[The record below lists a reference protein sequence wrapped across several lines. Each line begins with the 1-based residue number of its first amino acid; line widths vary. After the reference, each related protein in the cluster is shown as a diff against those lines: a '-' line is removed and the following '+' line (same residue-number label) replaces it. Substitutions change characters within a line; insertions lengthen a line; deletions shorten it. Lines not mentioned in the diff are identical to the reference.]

1 MTKRVAAFF
10 LAFFW
15 GCFFIVSMVKGAEN
29 NLTLQEVRTLAIENS
44 QGVENTKIDLIKKQI
59 ELKQAKEAIADT
71 IKKENTIRFSLLFNI
86 KFPEKHGMPKEIELL
101 TSVPEIENDIVVLE
115 KKKQNEMLQSQTAA
129 EQAYYDVLLTQYKQ
143 RSIVSRLGELKEAEV
158 QLDRQVKLGTGK
170 KSDLEYIQDRISA
183 LEKERARN
191 IVLEDEKITKLAGI
205 IGKDHLLGY
214 EITEEIQE
222 VSFQRSQ
229 LEEMTNYALEHDF
242 ELFQKR
248 QATML
253 AEKETNVILG
263 IYKNVY
269 PQYMSEIE
277 SYIKTH
283 EDSQIDYEEFIA
295 RYNTT
300 LDNIDSPWYGSY
312 VINLIFFKIYIP
324 KEWFKGEY
332 SGTRYME
339 DEKYQLFLTLV
350 DRDKAIQEEKQAEQA
365 LKETVKTAYATLK
378 TMEGS
383 IKEMQENL
391 VQSEIRYQQK
401 LQQNQKGLVDFTELE
416 NARES
421 LYQQQSVLY
430 EAKIEYAKS
439 LSAFNGQTAGFVND
453 FLDISQTEE
462 KNYAVGQSV
471 MNQATWHIKT
481 NITDYNFMFG
491 VFVPE
496 EYDVDSYQLFY
507 EGEAIGEKLPL
518 TETLTHLSVA
528 YGDTTLLTVMFY
540 KGDILKYIA
549 QIDGVSYDGVLNMQ
563 PAEGKAE
570 NIQKQIQQVGTW
582 NLQQTDMVRCAF
594 SIATEQYHY
603 DSYDLLL
610 EQKVIGSAQK
620 GNAVVTLHLYFEP
633 ITNLKV
639 RLKKDGREL
648 AILHLEENG
657 MLLAE

>member
-1 MTKRVAAFF
+1 
-10 LAFFW
+10 
-15 GCFFIVSMVKGAEN
+15 MVKGAEN

-283 EDSQIDYEEFIA
+283 EDSQIDYEDFIA

-365 LKETVKTAYATLK
+365 LKETIKTAYTTLK

-507 EGEAIGEKLPL
+507 EGQAIGEKLPL

-563 PAEGKAE
+563 PAEGKAD
-570 NIQKQIQQVGTW
+570 NIQKQIQPAGTW
-582 NLQQTDMVRCAF
+582 NLQQADMVRCAF

-657 MLLAE
+657 MLLAK

>member
-143 RSIVSRLGELKEAEV
+143 RSIVSRLEELKEAEV

-205 IGKDHLLGY
+205 IGKDHLLDY

-283 EDSQIDYEEFIA
+283 EDSQIDYEDFIA

-507 EGEAIGEKLPL
+507 EGQAIGEKLPL

-563 PAEGKAE
+563 PAEGKAD
-570 NIQKQIQQVGTW
+570 NIQKQIQPAGTW
-582 NLQQTDMVRCAF
+582 NLQQADMVRCAF

>member
-143 RSIVSRLGELKEAEV
+143 RSIVSRLEELKEAEV

-283 EDSQIDYEEFIA
+283 EDSQIDYEDFIA

-507 EGEAIGEKLPL
+507 EGQAIGEKLPL

-563 PAEGKAE
+563 PAEGKAD

-582 NLQQTDMVRCAF
+582 NLQQADMVRCAF

>member
-610 EQKVIGSAQK
+610 EQKVIGLAQK

>member
-283 EDSQIDYEEFIA
+283 EDNQIDYEDFIA

-365 LKETVKTAYATLK
+365 LKETIKTAYTTLK

-507 EGEAIGEKLPL
+507 EGQAIGEKLPL

-563 PAEGKAE
+563 PAEGKAD
-570 NIQKQIQQVGTW
+570 NIQKQIQPAGTW
-582 NLQQTDMVRCAF
+582 NLQQADMVRCAF

>member
-143 RSIVSRLGELKEAEV
+143 RSIVSRLEELKEAEV

-205 IGKDHLLGY
+205 IGKDHLLDY

-222 VSFQRSQ
+222 ASFQRSQ

-365 LKETVKTAYATLK
+365 LKETIKTAYATLK

-507 EGEAIGEKLPL
+507 EGQAIGEKLPL

-582 NLQQTDMVRCAF
+582 NLQQADMVRCAF

>member
-283 EDSQIDYEEFIA
+283 EDSQIDYEDFIA

-507 EGEAIGEKLPL
+507 EGQAIGEKLPL

-582 NLQQTDMVRCAF
+582 NLQQADMVRCAF

>member
-143 RSIVSRLGELKEAEV
+143 RSIVSRLEELKEAEV

-283 EDSQIDYEEFIA
+283 EDNQIDYEDFIA

-507 EGEAIGEKLPL
+507 EGQAIGEKLPL

-570 NIQKQIQQVGTW
+570 NIQKQIQPAGTW
-582 NLQQTDMVRCAF
+582 NLQQADMVRCAF

>member
-143 RSIVSRLGELKEAEV
+143 RSIVSRLEELKEAEV

-283 EDSQIDYEEFIA
+283 EDSQIDYEDFIA

-365 LKETVKTAYATLK
+365 LKETVKTAYTTLK

-507 EGEAIGEKLPL
+507 EGQAIGEKLPL

-582 NLQQTDMVRCAF
+582 NLQQADMVRCAF

>member
-143 RSIVSRLGELKEAEV
+143 RSIVSRLEELKEAEV

-507 EGEAIGEKLPL
+507 EGQAIGEKLPL

-570 NIQKQIQQVGTW
+570 NIQKQIQPAGTW
-582 NLQQTDMVRCAF
+582 NLQQADMVRCAF

>member
-205 IGKDHLLGY
+205 IGKNHLLGY

-248 QATML
+248 QARML

-283 EDSQIDYEEFIA
+283 EDSQIDYEDFIA

-507 EGEAIGEKLPL
+507 EGQAIGEKLPL

-563 PAEGKAE
+563 PAEGKAD
-570 NIQKQIQQVGTW
+570 NIQKQIQQAGTW
-582 NLQQTDMVRCAF
+582 NLQQTDIVRCAF

-639 RLKKDGREL
+639 RLKKDDREL

>member
-283 EDSQIDYEEFIA
+283 EDNQIDYEDFIA

-365 LKETVKTAYATLK
+365 LKETVKTAYTTLK

-507 EGEAIGEKLPL
+507 EGQAIGEKLPL

-563 PAEGKAE
+563 PAEGKAD
-570 NIQKQIQQVGTW
+570 NIQKQIQPAGTW
-582 NLQQTDMVRCAF
+582 NLQQADMVRCAF

>member
-29 NLTLQEVRTLAIENS
+29 NLTLQEVRTLAIENR

-143 RSIVSRLGELKEAEV
+143 RSIVSRLEELKEAEV

-205 IGKDHLLGY
+205 IGKDHLLDY

-283 EDSQIDYEEFIA
+283 EDSQIDYEDFIA

-507 EGEAIGEKLPL
+507 EGQAIGEKLPL

-563 PAEGKAE
+563 PAEGKAD
-570 NIQKQIQQVGTW
+570 NIQKQIQPAGTW
-582 NLQQTDMVRCAF
+582 NLQQADMVRCAF

>member
-283 EDSQIDYEEFIA
+283 EDSQIDYEDFIA

-365 LKETVKTAYATLK
+365 LKETIKTAYTTLK

-496 EYDVDSYQLFY
+496 EYDV
-507 EGEAIGEKLPL
+507 EIGRA
-518 TETLTHLSVA
+518 HV
-528 YGDTTLLTVMFY
+528 
-540 KGDILKYIA
+540 
-549 QIDGVSYDGVLNMQ
+549 
-563 PAEGKAE
+563 
-570 NIQKQIQQVGTW
+570 
-582 NLQQTDMVRCAF
+582 
-594 SIATEQYHY
+594 
-603 DSYDLLL
+603 
-610 EQKVIGSAQK
+610 
-620 GNAVVTLHLYFEP
+620 
-633 ITNLKV
+633 
-639 RLKKDGREL
+639 
-648 AILHLEENG
+648 
-657 MLLAE
+657 

>member
-101 TSVPEIENDIVVLE
+101 TSVPEIENDIVILE
-115 KKKQNEMLQSQTAA
+115 KKKQNEMLKSQTAA

-143 RSIVSRLGELKEAEV
+143 RSIASRLEELKEAEV

-170 KSDLEYIQDRISA
+170 KSDLEYIQDSISA

-214 EITEEIQE
+214 EMTEEIE
-222 VSFQRSQ
+222 EASFQRSQ

-248 QATML
+248 QARML

-283 EDSQIDYEEFIA
+283 EDSQIDYEDFIA

-365 LKETVKTAYATLK
+365 LKETIKTAYTTLK

-416 NARES
+416 NTRES
-421 LYQQQSVLY
+421 LYQQQSALY

-439 LSAFNGQTAGFVND
+439 LSTFNEQTAGFVND
-453 FLDISQTEE
+453 FLEISQTEE
-462 KNYAVGQSV
+462 KNYDVGQSA

-570 NIQKQIQQVGTW
+570 NIQKQIQQAGTW
-582 NLQQTDMVRCAF
+582 NLQQADIVRCAF

-603 DSYDLLL
+603 DSYDLLF

>member
-563 PAEGKAE
+563 PAEGKAD

-582 NLQQTDMVRCAF
+582 NLQQADMVRCAF

>member
-143 RSIVSRLGELKEAEV
+143 RSIVSRLEELKEAEV

-283 EDSQIDYEEFIA
+283 EDSQIDYEDFIA

-507 EGEAIGEKLPL
+507 EGQAIGEKLPL

-582 NLQQTDMVRCAF
+582 NLQQADMVRCAF

-639 RLKKDGREL
+639 RLGR
-648 AILHLEENG
+648 I
-657 MLLAE
+657 

>member
-143 RSIVSRLGELKEAEV
+143 RSIVSRLEELKEAEV

-283 EDSQIDYEEFIA
+283 EDSQIDYEDFIA

-365 LKETVKTAYATLK
+365 LKETIKTAYATLK

-507 EGEAIGEKLPL
+507 EGQAIGEKLPL

-582 NLQQTDMVRCAF
+582 NLQQADMVRCAF